1 MSDSGIPKVIIPST
15 STSTK
20 KRMSPLE
27 KDRGTSNV
35 SKLRKT
41 LSSNQM
47 KKLEKEAS
55 SKKQDTVELNN
66 YKKEVRGKLN
76 KNKITKEEYGQL
88 ISKKT
93 KEISLRNL
101 SQRVSGRKS
110 VGVNEEAAKRIFQN
124 IPTRGQEKRRNF
136 LKEKEEKEKKGGY
149 RYSDLGMKGLT
160 IFITDGDKVNSGKK
174 TRKVVRK
181 GKMSRKGRKG
191 NKKGNK
197 KRTIR
202 TRKN

>member
-1 MSDSGIPKVIIPST
+1 MSDSDIPKVTIPST
-15 STSTK
+15 SSFTK
-20 KRMSPLE
+20 KRRSQLAE
-27 KDRGTSNV
+27 DRGTSNV

-55 SKKQDTVELNN
+55 SKKKDTVELNK
-66 YKKEVRGKLN
+66 YKKEVKGKLN
-76 KNKITKEEYGQL
+76 KNEITKEEHDEL
-88 ISKKT
+88 ISQKT

-101 SQRVSGRKS
+101 SQRVSDRKS

-124 IPTRGQEKRRNF
+124 IPSRGQKKRRNF
-136 LKEKEEKEKKGGY
+136 LEEKGKKGGY

-181 GKMSRKGRKG
+181 GKMSRKERKG

-202 TRKN
+202 RRKN

>member
-1 MSDSGIPKVIIPST
+1 MSDSDIPKVIIPST
-15 STSTK
+15 SSFTK
-20 KRMSPLE
+20 KRRSQLAE
-27 KDRGTSNV
+27 DRGTSNV

-41 LSSNQM
+41 LSSNQI

-55 SKKQDTVELNN
+55 SKKKDTVELNN
-66 YKKEVRGKLN
+66 YKKEVKRKLN
-76 KNKITKEEYGQL
+76 KNKITKEEYGEL

-101 SQRVSGRKS
+101 SQRVSDRKS

-124 IPTRGQEKRRNF
+124 IPSRGQEKRRNF
-136 LKEKEEKEKKGGY
+136 LEEKKGGY

-191 NKKGNK
+191 NNKGNK